1 MGELGCEREDRFG
14 LFFGVGGPGG
24 EEGGGGG
31 EGGVGGG
38 RAGLVPG

>member
-1 MGELGCEREDRFG
+1 MGELGCEREDRVG
-14 LFFGVGGPGG
+14 LFFGVGGGP
-24 EEGGGGG
+24 GGGG